1 MPAAMSDLTTSVRLP
16 TLGLSLVAT
25 GACAWWL
32 HRAHA
37 KKGRSGGSQTAL
49 RWRQVPPAGSAQ
61 VEVKH
66 FGETDLQAQLVVERL
81 PPAVMQERAQAF
93 LDLMSVRRTMRFYSS
108 DEPPAG
114 VIEACIETAGTSP
127 SGAHH
132 QPWFF
137 VVVRSLELKTQ
148 IRALV
153 EEEERIN
160 YERRM
165 RKSWVDDL
173 SSMTGDKADKRLKTA
188 DGGAPQKPYL
198 TEAPAVIALF
208 KQTHGFDKDGRKVDN
223 YYVNESAGIAAGVL
237 ITALHNVGL
246 ATLTSTPMGA
256 EVKIREILGR
266 PDTDKL
272 FLLLPVGYPAKDAT
286 VPYRSPL
293 RKPVDELMKTL

>member
-1 MPAAMSDLTTSVRLP
+1 M
-16 TLGLSLVAT
+16 G
-25 GACAWWL
+25 
-32 HRAHA
+32 
-37 KKGRSGGSQTAL
+37 
-49 RWRQVPPAGSAQ
+49 
-61 VEVKH
+61 
-66 FGETDLQAQLVVERL
+66 QAQLQVERL
-81 PPAVMQERAQAF
+81 PLAVMQERAQAF

-114 VIEACIETAGTSP
+114 VIEAFIETAGTSP

-165 RKSWVDDL
+165 RKSWIDDL
-173 SSMTGDKADKRLKTA
+173 SSMTGDK
-188 DGGAPQKPYL
+188 DGS
-198 TEAPAVIALF
+198 
-208 KQTHGFDKDGRKVDN
+208 KVDN
-223 YYVNESAGIAAGVL
+223 YYVNESAGIAAGLL

-266 PDTDKL
+266 PDTEKL
-272 FLLLPVGYPAKDAT
+272 FLLMPVGYPAKDAT

>member
-1 MPAAMSDLTTSVRLP
+1 M
-16 TLGLSLVAT
+16 G
-25 GACAWWL
+25 
-32 HRAHA
+32 
-37 KKGRSGGSQTAL
+37 
-49 RWRQVPPAGSAQ
+49 
-61 VEVKH
+61 
-66 FGETDLQAQLVVERL
+66 
-81 PPAVMQERAQAF
+81 
-93 LDLMSVRRTMRFYSS
+93 SVRRTMRFYSS

-165 RKSWVDDL
+165 RKSWIDDL
-173 SSMTGDKADKRLKTA
+173 SSMT
-188 DGGAPQKPYL
+188 
-198 TEAPAVIALF
+198 
-208 KQTHGFDKDGRKVDN
+208 
-223 YYVNESAGIAAGVL
+223 
-237 ITALHNVGL
+237 
-246 ATLTSTPMGA
+246 
-256 EVKIREILGR
+256 
-266 PDTDKL
+266 
-272 FLLLPVGYPAKDAT
+272 GYPAKDAT